1 MVVACGYRVGSGDS
15 LRRFLLGKEVEVE
28 VEVEGSVLQFT
39 TSEKRSSLK
48 KRL

>member
-28 VEVEGSVLQFT
+28 GSVLQFT
-39 TSEKRSSLK
+39 TSEQRSSIFYIK